1 MAKTKKQ
8 TEEAE
13 NLETVLGLSFREV
26 TVRGEVIR
34 VEEFE
39 IEQLPQLL
47 RLVQGL
53 FDQAKG
59 SAVTSALLSQSGEIG
74 IQLAML
80 ATGKPREWFKRL
92 PLGDGLA
99 LYSAVIAANESF
111 FGQMSQFT
119 ELIELVSGLFAPVST
134 TNGRGSSPLSLVPDS
149 PLPKSEG
156 SS

>member
-1 MAKTKKQ
+1 MAKSKKQ
-8 TEEAE
+8 TQEAE

-26 TVRGEVIR
+26 TVRGEIVR

-53 FDQAKG
+53 FEQARG
-59 SAVTSALLSQSGEIG
+59 GAVTGTLLSQSGEIG

-80 ATGKPREWFKRL
+80 ATGKPREWFKKL

-111 FGQMSQFT
+111 FGQMNQFT
-119 ELIELVSGLFAPVST
+119 ELIELVSGLFAGTSA
-134 TNGRGSSPLSLVPDS
+134 TNGQSSSLPSAVPDS
-149 PLPKSEG
+149 PSPTSG
-156 SS
+156 G

>member
-53 FDQAKG
+53 FEQAKG